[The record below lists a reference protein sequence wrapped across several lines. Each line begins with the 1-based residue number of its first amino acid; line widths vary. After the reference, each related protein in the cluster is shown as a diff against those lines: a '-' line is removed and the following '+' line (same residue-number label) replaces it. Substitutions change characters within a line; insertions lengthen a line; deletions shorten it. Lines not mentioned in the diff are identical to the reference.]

1 MWWLYNENRQFCPC
15 SLRIYFCQSIIPA
28 GSRDYRFLN
37 PGSGIG
43 KRDPGLQSLLSTHY
57 RLRPYPVI
65 VAIRPRTHGSS
76 SPHLASSSA
85 MTILPTLTSATS
97 LPIGLPS
104 WSWDWTRLIMLISL
118 LPAIRSL
125 EGRARQGRR
134 SHRSWR
140 AVMTPHFSRQR
151 GTGGHNLGII
161 HMHCYLFFNKTYCSL

>member
-104 WSWDWTRLIMLISL
+104 WSWDWTRLIMLIRL
-118 LPAIRSL
+118 LPTIRSL
-125 EGRARQGRR
+125 ERRAR
-134 SHRSWR
+134 
-140 AVMTPHFSRQR
+140 
-151 GTGGHNLGII
+151 
-161 HMHCYLFFNKTYCSL
+161 YLFYCMFFCFFCSVNDFSATRGPIRAKVCMRAYTGSGCVFSPFGG

>member
-43 KRDPGLQSLLSTHY
+43 KRDPGLQSLLSSHY

-85 MTILPTLTSATS
+85 MTINPSHLNFSYFFTHWTAFVIMGLDQTYHAHQFITRHSLVRAKGKAGAALP
-97 LPIGLPS
+97 
-104 WSWDWTRLIMLISL
+104 
-118 LPAIRSL
+118 
-125 EGRARQGRR
+125 
-134 SHRSWR
+134 
-140 AVMTPHFSRQR
+140 
-151 GTGGHNLGII
+151 
-161 HMHCYLFFNKTYCSL
+161 